1 VSVGERLAA
10 PGKEV
15 TMLDVKDAIRS
26 RYRREIQ
33 AKQRRANTL
42 SIEVCLE
49 ADDES
54 DVVTLAETALALDAA
69 IDVLGEAKMRLRESA
84 AR

>member
-33 AKQRRANTL
+33 EKQRRANTL

>member
-1 VSVGERLAA
+1 
-10 PGKEV
+10 
-15 TMLDVKDAIRS
+15 MLDVKDAIRS

-33 AKQRRANTL
+33 EKQRRANTL

-49 ADDES
+49 ADDEA